1 MDVKYLDCMFGDD
14 PPAPKPGENGKPKTF
29 TQEEVNAMLADNKR
43 GLQSENDKLKQQLKD
58 QMNEREAFEQMI
70 VEAAEEQGLNP
81 DDFDEDGAYHGPD
94 LDEEEEDDDPA
105 AGEGEDDGVPRGAN
119 PPEVERIVRGLTKKF
134 DRQLQSMQQA
144 LDKEKQARQTA
155 EEAGI
160 LKERDAMLASILN
173 NLDVV
178 DSEGAKR
185 FFLPQL
191 EYDADTGSWLY
202 EMKDGL
208 RVAPEKGI
216 ADELP
221 TWLKKPQT
229 TGGAG
234 SRPGS
239 TQNLGRTRVAELE
252 EKFKAAEAEA
262 RKNPGS
268 PEVVQAFSTAR
279 REYEAAKKQ
288 VTAA

>member
-1 MDVKYLDCMFGDD
+1 MDVKYIDCMFGDD
-14 PPAPKPGENGKPKTF
+14 PASKPGENGKPKVF
-29 TQEEVNAMLADNKR
+29 TQEEVNALLAENRR

-58 QMNEREAFEQMI
+58 TMGEREAFEEMI
-70 VEAAEEQGLNP
+70 VEAAQEQGIDP
-81 DDFDEDGAYHGPD
+81 DDFDENGDYHGPD
-94 LDEEEEDDDPA
+94 LEEGGGEEEEEG
-105 AGEGEDDGVPRGAN
+105 GEGEEEGVPRGAN
-119 PPEVERIVRGLTKKF
+119 PPEIERIVRSLNQKWE
-134 DRQLQSMQQA
+134 RRIEAMQRD
-144 LDKEKQARQTA
+144 LEKEKQSRQKA
-155 EEAGI
+155 EENGI
-160 LKERDAMLASILN
+160 LKERDAMLSNILT

-178 DSEGAKR
+178 DAEGARR

-191 EYDADTGSWLY
+191 EYDSESGSWLY

-221 TWLKKPQT
+221 AYLKKPVT

-239 TQNLGRTRVAELE
+239 TQNLGRTKVAELE
-252 EKFKAAEAEA
+252 EKYKAAEAEA
-262 RKNPGS
+262 KKNPGS
-268 PEVVQAFSTAR
+268 PEIVQAFSAAR